1 MAKPSQPSEAPGVAT
16 GTSRQPAARRVR
28 LNSVELFA
36 GAREVVIA
44 HGGDEYRLRMTRQ
57 DKLILTK

>member
-1 MAKPSQPSEAPGVAT
+1 MAKPSQPN
-16 GTSRQPAARRVR
+16 GTAGGAAGISRQPAARRVR
-28 LNSVELFA
+28 LNSVDLFA

-44 HGGDEYRLRMTRQ
+44 HGGDEYRLRLTSQ